1 MLHNVLQSP
10 EHYTVK
16 VLSDELKT
24 AGKTQ
29 FEDCLNTL
37 EHKECNPES
46 N

>member
-16 VLSDELKT
+16 VLSDELKQQV
-24 AGKTQ
+24 KNQ

-37 EHKECNPES
+37 EHKERAI
-46 N
+46 